1 MGYNHWCWNYF
12 LSGGIL
18 LWAKKLLFP
27 CVQQCHRSKYGD
39 TVCLF
44 LRIYTTWILSVFIFV
59 SVPGPCVFPRK
70 RPCLLCTRQ
79 LSHVYKNRAEQEG
92 RGSRSKVCNARCERS
107 VVYINMSIFYE
118 TGTNVQ
124 LLNVKEEQKL
134 QSYYASIDS
143 IPIPMLGTILSIL
156 RSICPPLLN

>member
-1 MGYNHWCWNYF
+1 MTFEVGAYF
-12 LSGGIL
+12 CELRDCCFHVCSNATG
-18 LWAKKLLFP
+18 AKM
-27 CVQQCHRSKYGD
+27 V

-59 SVPGPCVFPRK
+59 SVAGPWVFPRE
-70 RPCLLCTRQ
+70 RPCVLCTRQ

-92 RGSRSKVCNARCERS
+92 RGSRRKVCNARCERS
-107 VVYINMSIFYE
+107 VVYINMSIFDE

-124 LLNVKEEQKL
+124 LLNVEEEQKL

-143 IPIPMLGTILSIL
+143 IPIPMLGTILY
-156 RSICPPLLN
+156 